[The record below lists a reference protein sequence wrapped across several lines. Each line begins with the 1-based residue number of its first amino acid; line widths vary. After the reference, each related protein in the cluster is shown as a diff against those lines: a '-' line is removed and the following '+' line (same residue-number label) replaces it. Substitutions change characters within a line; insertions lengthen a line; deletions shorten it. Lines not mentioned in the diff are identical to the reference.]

1 MRRLVFIPGPGIGH
15 LLSTVEIAKQIAARD
30 HQLLI
35 TVLIMKLPFDQLFT
49 NTDASIS
56 RRINFINL
64 PEAHVD
70 TQNTGPSSFFK
81 TFVENHKT
89 HVRAAVSE
97 SSTQSESNQARLAGL
112 VVDMFCTTMID
123 VADEFGVPSYVF
135 FTSNAGCLTF
145 LLHLQTLRDEHGTDA
160 AQLMD
165 SEAEL
170 AIPSFVNSLPAHVLP
185 SVLLDKEG
193 ATAFLNHAKRFRET
207 KGILVNT
214 FSELESHALHSLF
227 DGKTPPVYPVGPLL
241 NLESDDFH
249 VGSDKA
255 RQKYDILSWLND
267 QPSLSVV
274 FLCFGS
280 MGSFG
285 EVQVKEIACA
295 LEYSGL
301 RFLWSLRKPLPK
313 GEITMPS
320 DYADPKGVLP
330 EGFLDRTAGIGKVIG
345 WAPQVA
351 ILAHPAIGGFVS
363 HCGWNSVLESLWHGV
378 PIATW
383 PMYSEQQLNSFEL
396 VKELGL
402 AVEIKMDYRKGSEVV
417 VSAEEIGRGIREV
430 MEKDSDIRERV
441 KEMSVKS
448 KKALVDGGSSHSSLG
463 CFIDQI
469 QL

>member
-15 LLSTVEIAKQIAARD
+15 LVSTVEIAKQLAARD
-30 HQLLI
+30 HQLFI

-70 TQNTGPSSFFK
+70 TRNTGPSSFFK

-89 HVRAAVSE
+89 HVRAAVLE

-135 FTSNAGCLTF
+135 FTSNAGCLAF
-145 LLHLQTLRDEHGTDA
+145 LLYLQKLRDEHGTDA
-160 AQLMD
+160 SQLMD

-185 SVLLDKEG
+185 GVLLDKEG

-207 KGILVNT
+207 KGILVNS
-214 FSELESHALHSLF
+214 FSELESHALHSLS
-227 DGKTPPVYPVGPLL
+227 DDKTPPVYPVGPLL

-249 VGSDKA
+249 VSTDKA
-255 RQKYDILSWLND
+255 RQKYDILRWLDD

-285 EVQVKEIACA
+285 EAQVKEMACA
-295 LEYSGL
+295 LEYGGF
-301 RFLWSLRKPLPK
+301 RFLWSLRKPPPK
-313 GEITMPS
+313 GEIAMPS

-330 EGFLDRTAGIGKVIG
+330 EGFLD
-345 WAPQVA
+345 
-351 ILAHPAIGGFVS
+351 
-363 HCGWNSVLESLWHGV
+363 
-378 PIATW
+378 
-383 PMYSEQQLNSFEL
+383 
-396 VKELGL
+396 
-402 AVEIKMDYRKGSEVV
+402 
-417 VSAEEIGRGIREV
+417 
-430 MEKDSDIRERV
+430 
-441 KEMSVKS
+441 
-448 KKALVDGGSSHSSLG
+448 
-463 CFIDQI
+463 
-469 QL
+469 